1 MTLIRVALIEDHDL
15 TRVGL
20 RTMLNFQAGVEVI
33 GEAAN
38 GPDGLTLLMETQ
50 SDVALV
56 DIDMPGLDGTEVTR
70 RFKQWWSENHPEAAA
85 TKVLMLTM
93 HDDEAAVLAAFGAG
107 ADSYCMKNV
116 STTHLLEAIKSTYH
130 GNHWIDPSIARII
143 LRHNTQVQAAQET
156 TVAAGLSS
164 RAIAVDEEYASV
176 IASAPLTS
184 RELDVLKLIVEG
196 CTNAEI
202 AAQCYITV
210 GTVKT
215 HVRNILNKLCADD
228 RTQAAVRA
236 LRGGLVS

>member
-1 MTLIRVALIEDHDL
+1 MTQIRLALIEDHDL

-20 RTMLNFQAGVEVI
+20 RAMFNLQGEVEVV

-38 GPDGLTLLMETQ
+38 GPDGLTLLMEAQ
-50 SDVALV
+50 PDVALV
-56 DIDMPGLDGTEVTR
+56 DIDMPGLNGIELTR
-70 RFKQWWSENHPEAAA
+70 RFHQWRSENHPEAAP
-85 TKVLMLTM
+85 TKVIILTM
-93 HDDEAAVLAAFGAG
+93 QDDEAAVLAAFGAG

-116 STTHLLEAIKSTYH
+116 STTHLLEAVRSTYH

-143 LRHNTQVQAAQET
+143 LKHNNEMQANQEAT
-156 TVAAGLSS
+156 DVELGS
-164 RAIAVDEEYASV
+164 RAIAVDEEYTSV
-176 IASAPLTS
+176 IAAAPLTS
-184 RELDVLKLIVEG
+184 RELDVLKLIVDG

-202 AAQCYITV
+202 AARCYITV

-215 HVRNILNKLCADD
+215 HVRNILNKLCAED